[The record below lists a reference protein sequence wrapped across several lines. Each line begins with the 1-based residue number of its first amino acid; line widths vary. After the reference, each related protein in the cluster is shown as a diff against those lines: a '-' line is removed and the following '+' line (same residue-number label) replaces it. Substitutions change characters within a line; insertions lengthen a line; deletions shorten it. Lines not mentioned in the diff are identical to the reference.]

1 MAMNF
6 IAQSMRRFGLAP
18 DNKKDPTHAVPSAAT
33 NHADPIG
40 HLKIGSKWATSTLE
54 YPIDIQSRSD
64 LGHYMIFYINVPITG
79 SEAQQQR
86 KNKSRAKNNPQAMAN
101 LGMGSLNLGS
111 PKLPKMSDQTKAILA
126 GAGYSNPKPGS
137 DGPGSYDALGNS
149 WMPGNEPV
157 VMSHGANGPQSNTS
171 RVLGQKRTTR
181 TKDAIILYM
190 PPNIVENYAAQ
201 YKEGELGRIAG
212 EGASAA
218 QTVMNAFRSSVGQ
231 VANTNAKDNAVA
243 GMELGKAGIRMAR
256 DEARE
261 RSMQALG
268 GAVGS
273 DLKGM
278 MLKADN
284 QAINNFLEV
293 MFTGIAHRKF
303 SYTWKI
309 APKNSD
315 ESEAAFEI
323 IRKFKRHMAPEMGGK
338 GHGRYFTVP
347 SEFDIFYMY
356 RGEENE
362 WINKIG
368 RSVLLN
374 LDVNYTPQQF
384 QTFRPHANRKG
395 APPVEMDLKLDF
407 METAL
412 ITKEYVDRGF

>member
-18 DNKKDPTHAVPSAAT
+18 DNKKDPTTISPTDAITH
-33 NHADPIG
+33 NDPIG
-40 HLKIGSKWATSTLE
+40 HLKIGSPWAFSTLE

-79 SEAQQQR
+79 KEGKDLKHKAR
-86 KNKSRAKNNPQAMAN
+86 KRNRTA
-101 LGMGSLNLGS
+101 GGS
-111 PKLPKMSDQTKAILA
+111 PMDAFAVPSPKVPKLSAEEQAIIA
-126 GAGYSNPKPGS
+126 GTRFAQPKPGQT
-137 DGPGSYDALGNS
+137 GPGSYDMLGQS
-149 WMPGNEPV
+149 WMPGNEKV
-157 VMSHGANGPQSNTS
+157 VMSHGADGPQSNTS
-171 RVLGQKRTTR
+171 RVLGAKRTTR
-181 TKDAIILYM
+181 TQDAIILYM

-218 QTVMNAFRSSVGQ
+218 QAVMNAFRSSVGQ
-231 VANTNAKDNAVA
+231 VANTNAKDGAMGA
-243 GMELGKAGIRMAR
+243 MQLGKAGVRMAR

-268 GAVGS
+268 GLVGS

-315 ESEAAFEI
+315 ESEAAYNI
-323 IRKFKRHMAPEMGGK
+323 IQKFKRHMAPEMGGK

-412 ITKEYVDRGF
+412 ITKEYVDKGF

>member
-40 HLKIGSKWATSTLE
+40 HLKIGSPWAFSTLE

-79 SEAQQQR
+79 QEGKDLKEKAR
-86 KNKSRAKNNPQAMAN
+86 KRSVASSNIMSAFSPP
-101 LGMGSLNLGS
+101 S
-111 PKLPKMSDQTKAILA
+111 PKVPKLSADQEALLA
-126 GAGYSNPKPGS
+126 GAGYSKPKPGQT
-137 DGPGSYDALGNS
+137 GPGSYDMMGKS
-149 WMPGNEPV
+149 WMPGNEPII
-157 VMSHGANGPQSNTS
+157 MSHGDNSPQSNTS
-171 RVLGQKRTTR
+171 RVLGAKRTTR
-181 TKDAIILYM
+181 TQDAIILYM

-212 EGASAA
+212 EGSSVANA
-218 QTVMNAFRSSVGQ
+218 VMNAFRSSAGQ
-231 VANTNAKDNAVA
+231 LANTSA
-243 GMELGKAGIRMAR
+243 GDGAMGAISLGEAGVRMAR
-256 DEARE
+256 DETRE
-261 RSMQALG
+261 RALQAG
-268 GAVGS
+268 GGVVGS

-315 ESEAAFEI
+315 ESVAAFEI

-356 RGEENE
+356 RGEENQ

-374 LDVNYTPQQF
+374 LDVNYTPQQY

-412 ITKEYVDRGF
+412 ITKEYVDKGF